1 MALADL
7 LRAIVRHRKPR
18 GVYVTVVTPVDRQ
31 EMARAVQRE
40 LLRSQ
45 RRNLSNGVTRIRP

>member
-18 GVYVTVVTPVDRQ
+18 GVYVTVVTQMDSA
-31 EMARAVQRE
+31 EFARAVTRE
-40 LLRSQ
+40 QLRSQ
-45 RRNLSNGVTRIRP
+45 RRGTHCS